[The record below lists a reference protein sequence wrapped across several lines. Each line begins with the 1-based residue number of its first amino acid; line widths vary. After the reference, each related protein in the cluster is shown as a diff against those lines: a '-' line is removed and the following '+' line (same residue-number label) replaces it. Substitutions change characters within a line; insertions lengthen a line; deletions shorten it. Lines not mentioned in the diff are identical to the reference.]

1 MTSYTRTTRA
11 WLEQRF
17 LMRSEAGHY
26 FAHMPIYGVGHPDA
40 EPGHAARLCR
50 ISRIL
55 RVLDGLAFDTML
67 DVGGAEGYLG
77 HLAQTIFGV
86 EAATSDLSLE
96 ANRRAREIFALPS
109 AAVDCSRLP
118 FADDA
123 FDVVVCSEVIEHVE
137 HPVETMLELCRV
149 ARQTVVLTTEEV
161 RYDRNWIDDYLFK
174 RPGWPHM
181 ERNLFHPDDF
191 AACLP
196 GATMTPQMD
205 RPPTDQPTE
214 RDATEA
220 WILATSQ
227 SDRMAEPAIGVVVT
241 APQAHHR
248 SRDRQHGDEALL
260 QRLLATTVPSGHR
273 SPPPSAARMARFFA
287 TLRDPETGAELRRD
301 GDALHGSRSYPVV
314 DEVPDFFVDVPD
326 AARERLVARTAQL
339 PSARRDAL
347 LELRDR
353 LFLPDRWTQDHFD
366 LRQRDQ
372 RRGFWPNE
380 QLVPRQDAGEGF
392 CWQATDNDPWV
403 VTPCLMR
410 PVRAIE
416 LELRVHAP
424 EHGTDALTGQVFF
437 KGAEQQTFT
446 EECSVKFPLSND
458 GQLRTV
464 RVVLSGNEHLPDEV
478 QWLRLDLADAACQEI
493 DLLSLRL
500 L

>member
-1 MTSYTRTTRA
+1 MTSYTSTTRA

-17 LMRSEAGHY
+17 LMRSDAGHY
-26 FAHMPIYGVGHPDA
+26 FAHMPIYGVGHADA

-55 RVLDGLAFDTML
+55 RVLDGLEFDTML

-77 HLAQTIFGV
+77 HLAQTMFDV
-86 EAATSDLSLE
+86 EAATADLSLE

-149 ARQTVVLTTEEV
+149 ARQTVVLTTEEI
-161 RYDRNWIDDYLFK
+161 RYDRQWIDDYLFK

-214 RDATEA
+214 RDAVER

-227 SDRMAEPAIGVVVT
+227 TDRMADPAIGVVVT
-241 APQAHHR
+241 APQRDHR
-248 SRDRQHGDEALL
+248 TRERRHSNEQLL
-260 QRLLATTVPSGHR
+260 SRLLATTVPSGHR
-273 SPPPSAARMARFFA
+273 AAPPSEQRMAKFFA
-287 TLRDPETGAELRRD
+287 TLRDPDTGAELARD
-301 GDALHGSRSYPVV
+301 GAALHGSQRYPLV
-314 DEVPDFFVDVPD
+314 DEVPDFYVDVPA
-326 AARERLVARTAQL
+326 AARERLVERTAAM
-339 PSARRDAL
+339 PAPRRDAL
-347 LELRDR
+347 LELRDK

-366 LRQRDQ
+366 LREREQ

-380 QLVPRQDAGEGF
+380 QLVPRDGAGPGF
-392 CWQATDNDPWV
+392 CWRATDNDPWV

-410 PVRAIE
+410 AVRAIE
-416 LELRVHAP
+416 IELRIHAP
-424 EHGTDALTGQVFF
+424 QQAADALTGQVFF
-437 KGAEQQTFT
+437 KGAEHQTFT
-446 EECSVKFPLSND
+446 EPCSVKFPLVND
-458 GQLRTV
+458 GELRTV
-464 RVVLSGNEHLPDEV
+464 RVELDGNDQLPAEV
-478 QWLRLDLADAACQEI
+478 QWLRLDLADAPCDAI